1 MLKRILCVIIFYLA
15 VTVNVLG
22 SDQKE
27 ILIENKAYINKY
39 AKLFDLSPRLLASII
54 YSEHKLNLMP
64 GESTLDYIF
73 AKSGYNSSLGVAQ
86 IKITTA
92 EWIEQQI
99 NNEQSPFYLGASKSL
114 LIKISSSRSEVINKL
129 SDPQTNILYAACY
142 VAMILKIWGDE
153 LNFSELRGSK
163 VGITATL
170 YTLGIVDN
178 EGKTRKPHP
187 NAGMNNFGKTAQEFY
202 TSFMMRKE
210 FANLNP
216 E

>member
-1 MLKRILCVIIFYLA
+1 MFKKIICVIIFSLA
-15 VTVNVLG
+15 VTINVLG

-27 ILIENKAYINKY
+27 ILVENKAYINKY
-39 AKLFDLSPRLLASII
+39 AKIFEVSPRLLASII
-54 YSEHKLNLMP
+54 YSEHKLNLKP

-86 IKITTA
+86 IKISTA

-99 NNEQSPFYLGASKSL
+99 NNKQSQFYLGVSISN
-114 LIKISSSRSEVINKL
+114 LIKVSSSRSEVINKL

-142 VAMILKIWGDE
+142 VAMILKLWGDE
-153 LNFSELRGSK
+153 LNFSELREIK

-170 YTLGIVDN
+170 YTLGIVDS

>member
-1 MLKRILCVIIFYLA
+1 
-15 VTVNVLG
+15 
-22 SDQKE
+22 
-27 ILIENKAYINKY
+27 
-39 AKLFDLSPRLLASII
+39 
-54 YSEHKLNLMP
+54 MP

-73 AKSGYNSSLGVAQ
+73 AKSGYNSSLGISQ

-92 EWIEQQI
+92 EWIERQI

-153 LNFSELRGSK
+153 LSFSEVRDSK

-170 YTLGIVDN
+170 YTLGIIDSD
-178 EGKTRKPHP
+178 GKIRKPHP
-187 NAGMNNFGKTAQEFY
+187 GAAMNVFGKTAQEFY
-202 TSFMMRKE
+202 TSFMMREE
-210 FANLNP
+210 FSN
-216 E
+216 